1 MFELFWTAR
10 LLEELYGKKYIFFQ
24 SVYMIQLSIISVRSL
39 YIFSQ
44 FKYSLLHCLLAP
56 VGQRSGQSMKLMFF
70 FCTSCCGLNMSVL
83 SWPDHL
89 THCFL
94 IRFPHFLVKGGA
106 LSLALTEIGF
116 AVRFLFCFV
125 LFPHCLLSLYIFV
138 TVLVAHS
145 FFSLLLKCQA
155 PVKNLDGMFP
165 WLLSQCFEVKQLD

>member
-1 MFELFWTAR
+1 MFESFWTAR

-70 FCTSCCGLNMSVL
+70 SFCTSCCGLNLSVL

-89 THCFL
+89 THRFL
-94 IRFPHFLVKGGA
+94 IRFPHFLVKGGP
-106 LSLALTEIGF
+106 LSLALTEIDF
-116 AVRFLFCFV
+116 AVFFLFCFV
-125 LFPHCLLSLYIFV
+125 FFPHSLLSLYIFV

-145 FFSLLLKCQA
+145 FFFFFPLLTC
-155 PVKNLDGMFP
+155 
-165 WLLSQCFEVKQLD
+165 S